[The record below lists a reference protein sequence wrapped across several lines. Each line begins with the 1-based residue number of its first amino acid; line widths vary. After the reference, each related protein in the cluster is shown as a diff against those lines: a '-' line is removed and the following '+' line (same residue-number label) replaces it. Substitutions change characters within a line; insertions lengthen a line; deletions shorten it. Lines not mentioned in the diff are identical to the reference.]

1 MQDKIAFVTDGR
13 FSGTNKGCAVA
24 HIVPEA
30 MDGGALAVIRDGDM
44 IEIDIPNERLNVD
57 LTAEELGRRMDAWEQ
72 PEKNIKKGYLSVYS
86 KLAKAADKGAALD
99 YT

>member
-1 MQDKIAFVTDGR
+1 
-13 FSGTNKGCAVA
+13 
-24 HIVPEA
+24 
-30 MDGGALAVIRDGDM
+30 
-44 IEIDIPNERLNVD
+44 
-57 LTAEELGRRMDAWEQ
+57 MDAWEQ